1 ATAGH
6 HVARL
11 SRYVQD
17 VGARADRL
25 CTRSL
30 RASTRAFNR
39 QRGRARLC
47 ARRPVR
53 APAQADGGVGRLLQQ
68 AGAGGS
74 GYRSAAPSRA
84 MKGVKRTEWL
94 TELCGGLVVHW
105 KQCGIPAEE
114 QLTQI
119 LSLPKVDGLIEAAF
133 EYHGLNRENPTHWK
147 LLLLFMI
154 FAQSPP
160 KP

>member
-1 ATAGH
+1 
-6 HVARL
+6 
-11 SRYVQD
+11 
-17 VGARADRL
+17 
-25 CTRSL
+25 
-30 RASTRAFNR
+30 
-39 QRGRARLC
+39 
-47 ARRPVR
+47 
-53 APAQADGGVGRLLQQ
+53 
-68 AGAGGS
+68 
-74 GYRSAAPSRA
+74 

-119 LSLPKVDGLIEAAF
+119 LSLPKVDGLVEAAF
-133 EYHGLNRENPTHWK
+133 EYHGLDRENPTHWK

-160 KP
+160 KPGRPKGSKGKRKWTANELRTLGLRAQQIALQRLSEGDIRQSRLEIDR